1 MIIFFDVFI
10 VFVLLGLIVTFFLA
24 PEGLE
29 KGSYRTMRYAVDVPN
44 AVVCADAPDKFK
56 IFKVI
61 YPAVDDA
68 RAPTIVAPGVDVAK
82 VANTRSPAR
91 APVTAQSANPVDV
104 AAIVPP
110 TKLHVPFLM
119 KVNAV
124 ADEVVP
130 TLRLPGGVIL
140 RAELVLL
147 VPPRSSSLLLFCF
160 ETKTVVA
167 ITTVTIRVTSR
178 AYNPTLPRFF
188 GVNIVL
194 Y

>member
-1 MIIFFDVFI
+1 M
-10 VFVLLGLIVTFFLA
+10 TFFLA

-56 IFKVI
+56 IFTVI
-61 YPAVDDA
+61 NPAVEDA
-68 RAPTIVAPGVDVAK
+68 LAPTIVAPGEDVAK
-82 VANTRSPAR
+82 VANTRSPER

-110 TKLHVPFLM
+110 TKLQVPFLM

-124 ADEVVP
+124 ADDVVP

-140 RAELVLL
+140 RAEFVLL
-147 VPPRSSSLLLFCF
+147 GPPTASELFFCAKKALVAN
-160 ETKTVVA
+160 TRVA
-167 ITTVTIRVTSR
+167 IITT
-178 AYNPTLPRFF
+178 
-188 GVNIVL
+188 
-194 Y
+194 